1 MYGYTH
7 MLLCVIRVYKI
18 CHLEYPHRYV
28 DVCYETLQLPPYP
41 SPPPFPA
48 NSSILVL
55 LSVLYVRQVTL
66 CSWGTEGSSFKPGY
80 VLFILVTMEILVSC
94 IFLIVFIG

>member
-1 MYGYTH
+1 

-28 DVCYETLQLPPYP
+28 DVCYETLQPLPPP
-41 SPPPFPA
+41 T
-48 NSSILVL
+48 NSFILVL
-55 LSVLYVRQVTL
+55 LLVLYVRQVTL

-80 VLFILVTMEILVSC
+80 VLFILVTMEILISC

>member
-1 MYGYTH
+1 MGWLMYGRTH

-28 DVCYETLQLPPYP
+28 DETLQ
-41 SPPPFPA
+41 PPPPPT

-80 VLFILVTMEILVSC
+80 MLFILVTMEILISC
-94 IFLIVFIG
+94 IFLLVFID

>member
-1 MYGYTH
+1 M
-7 MLLCVIRVYKI
+7 CVIRVYKI

-28 DVCYETLQLPPYP
+28 DVCYETLQLPP
-41 SPPPFPA
+41 PPT

-66 CSWGTEGSSFKPGY
+66 CSSSWGTEGSSFKPGY
-80 VLFILVTMEILVSC
+80 MLFILVTMEILISC
-94 IFLIVFIG
+94 FFLIVFIG